1 MTKDPHHWQLPGGV
15 LRLDRPRV
23 MGIVNLTPDSF
34 SDGGESSGV
43 DGALDRA
50 RAMVEAGVDLLDVG
64 GESTRPGADAVP
76 VDEEIARILPFVQE
90 AVHRFPNV
98 PISVDTR
105 KAPVAEAALEAG
117 ARIVNDVSGLTFDP
131 AMASLVAARGAG
143 VVVMHMRG
151 TPSDMARRTGYH
163 DVVAEVRE
171 ELTRRLDRAREAG
184 IAPEAVVADPGLGF
198 AKTAAQSLTLLRHL
212 HDLADLGV
220 PLLVGPSRKS
230 FLGAVLGEPP
240 HRRGAGTVAACVLA
254 YLRGAR
260 IVRVHDVEPVVQALA
275 VAHAVETA
283 DPRDVVAPPIL
294 ATDGRAPS

>member
-1 MTKDPHHWQLPGGV
+1 MTKDPHHWQLPGGS
-15 LRLDRPRV
+15 LLLDRPRV

-34 SDGGESSGV
+34 SDGGELAGV
-43 DGALDRA
+43 DDALERA
-50 RAMVEAGVDLLDVG
+50 RAMVEAGADLLDVG

-76 VDEEIARILPFVQE
+76 VDEEIARIVPFVRR
-90 AVHRFPNV
+90 AVRMFPNV
-98 PISVDTR
+98 PLSVDTR

-117 ARIVNDVSGLTFDP
+117 ARIVNDVSGLAFDP
-131 AMASLVAARGAG
+131 AMAPLVAARGAG

-151 TPSDMARRTGYH
+151 TPADMARRAHYR
-163 DVVAEVRE
+163 DVVAEVRD
-171 ELTRRLDRAREAG
+171 ELDQRLARARDAG
-184 IAPEAVVADPGLGF
+184 VAPDAVVADPGLGF

-212 HDLADLGV
+212 DALSDLGV

-230 FLGAVLGEPP
+230 FLGTVLGEPP

-260 IVRVHDVEPVVQALA
+260 IVRVHDVEPVVHALA

-283 DPRDVVAPPIL
+283 DPHDVVAPPLL
-294 ATDGRAPS
+294 ATDGRSPS